1 MSNGNSGCV
10 QRYMRVRVLKMPAF
24 SKETQSEPL
33 ERRGM
38 GRRGRGLTIQLLER
52 RRHVVLFVVSAGAD
66 FWWLGST
73 AVLQIAAKSELI
85 FWRSIV

>member
-1 MSNGNSGCV
+1 
-10 QRYMRVRVLKMPAF
+10 MPDF

-38 GRRGRGLTIQLLER
+38 GRRGRGLTIQLLE

-85 FWRSIV
+85 SWRSIV